1 MLELRISEIFS
12 HLRSYLKDNYHAVIN
27 PLIFSEDGGPIKVLK
42 VAILPLDNYWVI
54 NMWIFASLDKGI
66 AKYHKVA
73 FKKSGSAAFNYN
85 IEGTSTVPENKITEF
100 PI

>member
-1 MLELRISEIFS
+1 
-12 HLRSYLKDNYHAVIN
+12 
-27 PLIFSEDGGPIKVLK
+27 
-42 VAILPLDNYWVI
+42 
-54 NMWIFASLDKGI
+54 MWIFASLDKGI
-66 AKYHKVA
+66 AMYHKIA